1 MTKPPI
7 RNKPKVH
14 INTPPRPC
22 SPPSETSLVNLSW
35 LPTALY
41 SSPDHPE
48 LPDSLEEP
56 AITPEPEIPEPEL
69 SPELST
75 PLVYTTP
82 VQDSWNILDEIG
94 ATEEIS
100 FDLQAC

>member
-1 MTKPPI
+1 MD
-7 RNKPKVH
+7 
-14 INTPPRPC
+14 
-22 SPPSETSLVNLSW
+22 LSR

-41 SSPDHPE
+41 SSPDHSE
-48 LPDSLEEP
+48 LPDSQEQPVTTPELE
-56 AITPEPEIPEPEL
+56 TPEPEPEP